1 MVGRDRRRSGDYPS
15 EGQGSGLS
23 HADFSRQI
31 ADPRY
36 QIGMQADIV
45 SRTEGRRTPRAIS
58 ASWALEPIVGL
69 GPEFLYWITSRAS
82 VVRRQAVFAVAA
94 KGWLAEP
101 EGIVAQVAPDLLPDA
116 KGELARLLIFGDLP
130 PIIAA
135 AFGTC
140 PEGYLSGLNR
150 LGRDAF
156 SEPDLHLE
164 FHRLY
169 SDRSLKGRR
178 RVGQH
183 LGRLTE
189 DRLRMLIELDEAL
202 VHGSVLRRDLP
213 VERMREINSALRA
226 VRSASTPDDEQSILA
241 ALRESGEKREIE
253 ELLKSWIRRCR
264 FPALPFAADEDAGVF
279 PIQDAV
285 DLMSRSLTY
294 RNCTRSVHRA
304 VDVICGRAAYVAY
317 EPAGVPT
324 AMAMLMPL
332 NTGGWVVEGIYGVG
346 NGHLSADQKA
356 PLKNWLAERGVASV
370 QRPVMSS
377 EWQAALGL
385 VGKRGWADLQGE
397 LVLDE

>member
-1 MVGRDRRRSGDYPS
+1 MQIP
-15 EGQGSGLS
+15 
-23 HADFSRQI
+23 I
-31 ADPRY
+31 ADRA
-36 QIGMQADIV
+36 Q
-45 SRTEGRRTPRAIS
+45 GRRTPRAIT
-58 ASWALEPIVGL
+58 APWALEPIASL
-69 GPEFLYWITSRAS
+69 GAEFFHWVTCRAS

-101 EGIVAQVAPDLLPDA
+101 EGIVAQMAPDLLPDA
-116 KGELARLLIFGDLP
+116 KGELARLLMFGDLP

-156 SEPDLHLE
+156 SEPELHLE

-169 SDRSLKGRR
+169 TDRALRDRR

-189 DRLRMLIELDEAL
+189 DRLRMLIELDDAL
-202 VHGSVLRRDLP
+202 VHRSVLRRDLP
-213 VERMREINSALRA
+213 IERMRDINAALQA
-226 VRSASTPDDEQSILA
+226 VRSASTPDDEESLLS
-241 ALRESGEKREIE
+241 ALHESGQQREIDD
-253 ELLKSWIRRCR
+253 LLRTWIRRCR

-346 NGHLSADQKA
+346 NGHLSADQKT
-356 PLKNWLAERGVASV
+356 PLKAWLESRGVASV
-370 QRPVMSS
+370 TRPAIPDTWS
-377 EWQAALGL
+377 AALKLSGR
-385 VGKRGWADLQGE
+385 RGWLE
-397 LVLDE
+397 LDDDMDV